1 MEYNESVIEL
11 IKRLEGY
18 EPNAY
23 SDMNGVLTIG
33 YGHTNAT
40 GVNPFDKNDSLNEEE
55 AEKVLVDDL
64 NEANKIV
71 NNMIKNRNLK
81 LTQEQHNLA
90 VAVYFH
96 RPWALTDGGLENI
109 ASGNIDLFNMDQ
121 KEKIIERAEKE
132 GYDPK
137 GILNRLQ
144 QEVEFANEFDDPTEF
159 GGNATDE
166 KEPITIYM
174 GDKPQLVDANIAD
187 LIVDNTDYTYE
198 PTTDIKEE
206 REKLEEDFP
215 MDYTKKIGGF
225 IPGLSVS
232 LIRGQVNKQ
241 RAEAGLPKI
250 ETNRKSFADK
260 FNENFNSE
268 VGPVTQNIRDTF
280 DSIEESFN
288 KYLKFTNNGR

>member
-11 IKRLEGY
+11 IKSLEGY
-18 EPNAY
+18 RANAY
-23 SDMNGVLTIG
+23 KDMNGVLTIG

-40 GVNPFDKNDSLNEEE
+40 GINTFEEDDNFSEEE

-64 NEANKIV
+64 NEANRIV
-71 NNMIKNRNLK
+71 NNMVDNRNLT

-96 RPWALTDGGLENI
+96 RPWALQDGGLENI
-109 ASGNIDLFNMDQ
+109 ASGNIDLFNKDQ
-121 KEKIIERAEKE
+121 EEKIIKRAEEE

-144 QEVEFANEFDDPTEF
+144 KEVNYANEFDDPTES

-198 PTTDIKEE
+198 PVSEEAENRKEN
-206 REKLEEDFP
+206 RAKLAEKYP
-215 MDYTKKIGGF
+215 MDFEGTVSPMEKKVF
-225 IPGLSVS
+225 PFVPGLSIL
-232 LIRGQVNKQ
+232 LIEKMVNKQ
-241 RAEAGLPKI
+241 RAEAGLSKV
-250 ETNRKSFADK
+250 ETDRKSFADR
-260 FNENFNSE
+260 FNENFRSE
-268 VGPVTQNIRDTF
+268 VGPITQKIRDR
-280 DSIEESFN
+280 
-288 KYLKFTNNGR
+288 LK

>member
-11 IKRLEGY
+11 IKSLEGY
-18 EPNAY
+18 RANAY
-23 SDMNGVLTIG
+23 KDMNGVLTIG

-40 GVNPFDKNDSLNEEE
+40 GINTFEEDDNFSEEE

-64 NEANKIV
+64 NEANRIV
-71 NNMIKNRNLK
+71 NNMVDNRNLT

-96 RPWALTDGGLENI
+96 RPWALQDGGLENI
-109 ASGNIDLFNMDQ
+109 ASGNIDLFNKDQ
-121 KEKIIERAEKE
+121 EEKIIKRAEEE

-144 QEVEFANEFDDPTEF
+144 KEVDYANEFDDPTES

-198 PTTDIKEE
+198 PVSKETE
-206 REKLEEDFP
+206 IRKENRAKLAEKYPRDFEGTVSP
-215 MDYTKKIGGF
+215 MEKKVF
-225 IPGLSVS
+225 PFVPGLSML
-232 LIRGQVNKQ
+232 LIKKMVNKQ
-241 RAEAGLPKI
+241 RAEAGLSKI
-250 ETNRKSFADK
+250 ETDRKSFADR
-260 FNENFNSE
+260 FNENFRSE
-268 VGPVTQNIRDTF
+268 VGPITQKIRDR
-280 DSIEESFN
+280 
-288 KYLKFTNNGR
+288 LK

>member
-11 IKRLEGY
+11 IKSLEGY
-18 EPNAY
+18 RANAY
-23 SDMNGVLTIG
+23 KDMNGVLTIG

-40 GVNPFDKNDSLNEEE
+40 GINTFEEDDNFSEEE

-64 NEANKIV
+64 NEANRIV
-71 NNMIKNRNLK
+71 NNMVDNRNLT

-96 RPWALTDGGLENI
+96 RPWALQDGGLENI
-109 ASGNIDLFNMDQ
+109 ASGNIDLFNKDQ
-121 KEKIIERAEKE
+121 EEKIIKRAEEE

-144 QEVEFANEFDDPTEF
+144 KEVNYANEFDDPTEF

-198 PTTDIKEE
+198 PVSEEAEIRKEN
-206 REKLEEDFP
+206 RAKLAEKYP
-215 MDYTKKIGGF
+215 MDFEGTVSPMEKKVF
-225 IPGLSVS
+225 PFVPGLSML
-232 LIRGQVNKQ
+232 LIEKMVNKQ
-241 RAEAGLPKI
+241 RAEAGLSKV
-250 ETNRKSFADK
+250 ETDRKSFADR
-260 FNENFNSE
+260 FNENFRSE
-268 VGPVTQNIRDTF
+268 VGPITQKIRDR
-280 DSIEESFN
+280 
-288 KYLKFTNNGR
+288 LK

>member
-11 IKRLEGY
+11 IKSLEGY
-18 EPNAY
+18 RANAY
-23 SDMNGVLTIG
+23 KDMNGVLTIG

-40 GVNPFDKNDSLNEEE
+40 GINTFEEDDNFSEEE

-64 NEANKIV
+64 NEANRIV
-71 NNMIKNRNLK
+71 NNMVDNRNLT

-96 RPWALTDGGLENI
+96 RPWALQDGGLENI
-109 ASGNIDLFNMDQ
+109 ASGNIDLFNKDQ
-121 KEKIIERAEKE
+121 EEKIIKRAEEE

-144 QEVEFANEFDDPTEF
+144 KEVDYANEFDDPTES

-198 PTTDIKEE
+198 PVSEEAENRKEN
-206 REKLEEDFP
+206 RAKLAEKYP
-215 MDYTKKIGGF
+215 MDFEGTVSPMEKKVF
-225 IPGLSVS
+225 PFVPGLSML
-232 LIRGQVNKQ
+232 LIEKMVNKQ
-241 RAEAGLPKI
+241 RAEAGLSKI
-250 ETNRKSFADK
+250 ETDRKSFADR
-260 FNENFNSE
+260 FNENFRSE
-268 VGPVTQNIRDTF
+268 VGPITQKIRDR
-280 DSIEESFN
+280 
-288 KYLKFTNNGR
+288 LK

>member
-11 IKRLEGY
+11 IKSLEGY
-18 EPNAY
+18 RANAY
-23 SDMNGVLTIG
+23 RDMNGVLTIG

-40 GVNPFDKNDSLNEEE
+40 GINTFEEDDNFSEEE

-71 NNMIKNRNLK
+71 NNMVDNRNLT

-96 RPWALTDGGLENI
+96 RPWALQDGGLENI
-109 ASGNIDLFNMDQ
+109 ASGNIDLFNKDQ
-121 KEKIIERAEKE
+121 EEKIIKRAEE
-132 GYDPK
+132 QGYDPK

-144 QEVEFANEFDDPTEF
+144 KEVDYANEFDDPTES

-198 PTTDIKEE
+198 PVSEEAENRKEN
-206 REKLEEDFP
+206 RAKLAEKYP
-215 MDYTKKIGGF
+215 MDFEGTVSPMEKKVF
-225 IPGLSVS
+225 PFVPGLSML
-232 LIRGQVNKQ
+232 LIEKMVNKQ
-241 RAEAGLPKI
+241 RAEAGLSKV
-250 ETNRKSFADK
+250 ETDRKSFADR
-260 FNENFNSE
+260 FNENFRSE
-268 VGPVTQNIRDTF
+268 VGPITQKIRDR
-280 DSIEESFN
+280 
-288 KYLKFTNNGR
+288 LK

>member
-11 IKRLEGY
+11 IKSLEGY
-18 EPNAY
+18 RANAY
-23 SDMNGVLTIG
+23 KDMNGVLTIG

-40 GVNPFDKNDSLNEEE
+40 GINTFEEDDNFSEEE

-64 NEANKIV
+64 NEANRIV
-71 NNMIKNRNLK
+71 NNMVDNRNLT

-96 RPWALTDGGLENI
+96 RPWALQDGGLENI
-109 ASGNIDLFNMDQ
+109 ASGNIDLFNKDQ
-121 KEKIIERAEKE
+121 EEKIIKRAEEE

-144 QEVEFANEFDDPTEF
+144 KEVNYANEFDDPTES

-198 PTTDIKEE
+198 PVSEEVENRKEN
-206 REKLEEDFP
+206 RAKLAEKYP
-215 MDYTKKIGGF
+215 MDFEGTVSPMEKKVF
-225 IPGLSVS
+225 PFVPGLSML
-232 LIRGQVNKQ
+232 LIEKMVNKQ
-241 RAEAGLPKI
+241 RAEAGLSKV
-250 ETNRKSFADK
+250 ETDRKSFADR
-260 FNENFNSE
+260 FNENFRSE
-268 VGPVTQNIRDTF
+268 VGPITQKIRDR
-280 DSIEESFN
+280 
-288 KYLKFTNNGR
+288 LK